1 MNSLLEFE
9 HLEDHQACPAG
20 AAKGLSMEGLMKE
33 VGCRHVDPICVVKY
47 SLEHGPATSS
57 SPSTAN

>member
-9 HLEDHQACPAG
+9 HLEDHLACPVG

-47 SLEHGPATSS
+47 SL
-57 SPSTAN
+57 